1 MKKILSL
8 LLVLALLLALT
19 ACGAPAQVPEET
31 AAPTEAATEAPAEEI
46 TEAPTEEPTEAE
58 PVIRSPMKLEL
69 PQAEITDPAEKTEV
83 PADASWAALSSDILA
98 PDAMKSSSE
107 PSDPYRPWYDLGVST
122 QMEGDVF
129 TLLIFMDDYESS
141 WTYEEIESFCTNKYY
156 PAETWLCQQARNW
169 GASVNFSS
177 GYYGSDAT
185 VRVPYYGI
193 IGDFSGNLNN
203 DIMDQAATS
212 IGFADKEALHQRMV
226 EYSGTD
232 NICYVVVVDK
242 PGRSYAMMDWHNDG
256 YEFMEY
262 AMLFAQPL
270 YVGQEKH
277 KKAHD
282 GQPFV
287 IELVENPDIAAA
299 VGSAKKPGQTLVG
312 FAAETE
318 NLHANAQKKLAKKNL
333 DLIVAND
340 VSKPGAGF
348 NVDTNIATLIT
359 ADGMTE
365 CPLRTKKEL
374 AGDILDK
381 VMEIRSK

>member
-58 PVIRSPMKLEL
+58 PVIRSPMRLEL

-141 WTYEEIESFCTNKYY
+141 WTYEEIEAFCTNKYY

-169 GASVNFSS
+169 GASINFSS

-193 IGDFSGNLNN
+193 VGDFSGNLNN

-242 PGRSYAMMDWHNDG
+242 PGRSYAMMDWYNDG
-256 YEFMEY
+256 YENMEY

-270 YVGQEKH
+270 YVGDLVYDCPPATV
-277 KKAHD
+277 AHEMLHTFGAED
-282 GQPFV
+282 FYAEGDARNGRAR
-287 IELVENPDIAAA
+287 LAAA
-299 VGSAKKPGQTLVG
+299 YYPYGIMYQTYYDINYNYVDQFTAYAVGWTDSTP
-312 FAAETE
+312 
-318 NLHANAQKKLAKKNL
+318 
-333 DLIVAND
+333 
-340 VSKPGAGF
+340 
-348 NVDTNIATLIT
+348 NVCYDSSWWN
-359 ADGMTE
+359 
-365 CPLRTKKEL
+365 
-374 AGDILDK
+374 
-381 VMEIRSK
+381 